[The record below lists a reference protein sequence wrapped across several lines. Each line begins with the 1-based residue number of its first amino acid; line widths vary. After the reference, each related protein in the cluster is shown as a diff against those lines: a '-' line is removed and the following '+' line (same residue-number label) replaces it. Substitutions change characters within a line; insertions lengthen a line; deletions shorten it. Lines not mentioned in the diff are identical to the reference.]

1 MANTLPSENSAPA
14 SGTQTARAWRVLGWT
29 LALLVLA
36 LVFAAYLRPE
46 LALDLAGRL
55 WACF

>member
-1 MANTLPSENSAPA
+1 MSSPTLPPPRPRT
-14 SGTQTARAWRVLGWT
+14 SGVARRWLIWLGVV
-29 LALLVLA
+29 AVLA
-36 LVFAAYLRPE
+36 TVFLAYLRPE

>member
-1 MANTLPSENSAPA
+1 VVA
-14 SGTQTARAWRVLGWT
+14 
-29 LALLVLA
+29 VLA
-36 LVFAAYLRPE
+36 TVFLAYLRPE

>member
-1 MANTLPSENSAPA
+1 MKNAA
-14 SGTQTARAWRVLGWT
+14 ARAVRAARTWRLLGWT
-29 LALLVLA
+29 LALVVLA

>member
-1 MANTLPSENSAPA
+1 MANPLPPVNKAPP
-14 SGTQTARAWRVLGWT
+14 RRWRLLGWT
-29 LALLVLA
+29 LVLA
-36 LVFAAYLRPE
+36 VLGLVFATYLRPE

>member
-1 MANTLPSENSAPA
+1 MPSSPLPSHRPRA
-14 SGTQTARAWRVLGWT
+14 SGTARRWLVWLGVV
-29 LALLVLA
+29 AVLA
-36 LVFAAYLRPE
+36 TVFLAYLRPE

>member
-1 MANTLPSENSAPA
+1 MPSSPLPPTRPRT
-14 SGTQTARAWRVLGWT
+14 SGAARRWLVWLGVV
-29 LALLVLA
+29 ALLA
-36 LVFAAYLRPE
+36 TVFLAYLRPE